1 MINSTCH
8 IFDMY
13 LGLFQFNSRN
23 GLLIQL
29 LETLSF
35 HIQETEIK
43 ELIVQLDETKFKLA

>member
-1 MINSTCH
+1 MINSICQ

-13 LGLFQFNSRN
+13 LELFQFNCIN

-43 ELIVQLDETKFKLA
+43 EPIVQLDEAKFKLS